1 VIRRRLGI
9 ATVAFIVVGAPALNA
24 QEERVTDLVPR
35 VVDLVARTSRFGA
48 TTTESARRVEIV
60 VAADVLFRF
69 DSWDL
74 TPRARRTLQDAAEQI
89 ESKAIGFV
97 RIEGHT
103 DSKGM
108 DFYNI
113 VLSRRRATAVRHA
126 LDGLLRPRISF
137 RTFAYGER
145 RPIAPNTKRDGSDNP
160 KGRAKNR
167 RVVIKFRK

>member
-97 RIEGHT
+97 RIESCCPAAEPPLCGTHST
-103 DSKGM
+103 GS
-108 DFYNI
+108 F
-113 VLSRRRATAVRHA
+113 VHASRFERSRTANGVQSPPTRNEMGPTIQRVA
-126 LDGLLRPRISF
+126 PR
-137 RTFAYGER
+137 TAEW
-145 RPIAPNTKRDGSDNP
+145 
-160 KGRAKNR
+160 
-167 RVVIKFRK
+167 